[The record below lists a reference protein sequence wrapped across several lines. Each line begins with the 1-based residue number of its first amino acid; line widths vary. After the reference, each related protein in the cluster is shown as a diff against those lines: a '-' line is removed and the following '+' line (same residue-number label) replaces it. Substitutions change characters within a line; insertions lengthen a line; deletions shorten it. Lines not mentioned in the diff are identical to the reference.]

1 MNKMVLALAAGA
13 AAGVLTTAASA
24 QDVLTVGVRSE
35 ASSLDPHW
43 TQLSADLQVQEHI
56 FEHLVDLDSAS
67 QPSPGLAV
75 SWEPIDEDTWEFKLR
90 EGVTWHDGEPF
101 TADDVIFS
109 FDRLK
114 AGIDGAPASPAFQL
128 EKGGKTWE
136 KIDDVTVRI
145 HTEGPYPTMA
155 EDLAMLPMVAEHVAE
170 GVTAAVDF
178 NSGAAAIGTGPF
190 RFEEFSP
197 GNRISVVKNPDW
209 WGGDPGWDQ
218 VVFRPVGQDSARL
231 AALLNGDVDVID
243 YPPTVDLPQLETNP
257 EFTVSSIPSDRLIY
271 LMPSYRHQ
279 EPYVTDDAG
288 NPLMPNP
295 LRDWRVRK
303 ALSLAIDRNA
313 IRDRIM
319 GGASEPTRNIVPPGF
334 FGYVDAL
341 EADPYDPEGAQALLA
356 EAGYGDGF
364 RLTLH
369 GPNDR
374 YINDARIAE
383 AVAQMWTR
391 IGVETEVDTMPRNIF
406 FSDLLRG
413 GPGTIP
419 GFDDPKFS
427 MSLTGWGTVAGE
439 ATYTVSGTLE
449 TYNAATGGGNGN
461 FGRYSNPSVD
471 AKSVLAKQTIDR
483 DDRLALLEEAT
494 RIGMEDYAYIP
505 LHFQVNKWAMKA
517 GLEHTPRTN
526 ERTLATEFRRE
537 E

>member
-1 MNKMVLALAAGA
+1 MMTACALAA
-13 AAGVLTTAASA
+13 TAAQA
-24 QDVLTVGVRSE
+24 QDVLTIGVRSE

-67 QPSPGLAV
+67 QPVPGLAV
-75 SWEPIDEDTWEFKLR
+75 SWEPIDEDTWEFRLR
-90 EGVTWHDGEPF
+90 EGVTWHDGEAF

-109 FDRLK
+109 FDRLA

-128 EKGGKTWE
+128 AKGGKEWE
-136 KIDDVTVRI
+136 RIDDYTIHI
-145 HTEGPYPTMA
+145 HTDGPYPTMA
-155 EDLAMLPMVAEHVAE
+155 EDLAMLPIVAEHAAS
-170 GVTAAVDF
+170 GVTASVDF
-178 NSGAAAIGTGPF
+178 NSGQAAIGTGPF
-190 RFEEFSP
+190 MFEQYSP
-197 GNRISVVKNPDW
+197 GSRVSVVRNPNW
-209 WGGDPGWDQ
+209 WGGDPGWDR
-218 VVFRPVGQDSARL
+218 VVFVPVGEDSARL

-243 YPPTVDLPQLETNP
+243 YPPTVDLPQLEQNP
-257 EFTVSSIPSDRLIY
+257 NFVVSSIPSDRLIY
-271 LMPSYRHQ
+271 LMPSYRHM
-279 EPYVTDDAG
+279 EPYVLDNAG
-288 NPLMPNP
+288 QPMMPNP
-295 LRDWRVRK
+295 LRDWRVRR
-303 ALSLAIDRNA
+303 ALSLAIDREA

-334 FGYVDAL
+334 FGYVDEL
-341 EADPYDPEGAQALLA
+341 QADPYDPDEARRLLE
-356 EAGYGDGF
+356 EAGYGEGF

-383 AVAQMWTR
+383 AVAQFWTQ
-391 IGVETEVDTMPRNIF
+391 IGVTTEVDTMPRNIF
-406 FSDLLRG
+406 FSDLIRG
-413 GPGTIP
+413 GPNTFP

-471 AKSVLAKQTIDR
+471 ALSVLAKQTIDR
-483 DDRLALLEEAT
+483 DARLDLLQRAT
-494 RIGMEDYAYIP
+494 RIGMEDYAFIP
-505 LHFQVNKWAMKA
+505 LHFQVNKWAMRA

-526 ERTLATEFRRE
+526 ERTLATEFRRTDG
-537 E
+537 